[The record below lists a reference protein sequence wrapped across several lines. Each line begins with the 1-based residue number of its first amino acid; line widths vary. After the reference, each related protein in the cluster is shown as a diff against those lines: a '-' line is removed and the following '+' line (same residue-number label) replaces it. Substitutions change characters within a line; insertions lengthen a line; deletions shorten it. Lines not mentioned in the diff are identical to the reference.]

1 MSDRFA
7 TRPGEVELGFDPAA
21 RHDATVRFIGKL
33 RTPWTKENCPKNVR
47 AARETG
53 QPARIELETAFAPG
67 LEGLEVG
74 QGIIL
79 IYWMD
84 HARRDLI
91 RQAPRHADGT
101 RGTFALRS
109 PVRPNPLAMSAVRI
123 TAIDAENGIVGID
136 AIDCFDGT
144 PLVDIKPWIDTVD
157 RPVDRP
163 EGGP

>member
-7 TRPGEVELGFDPAA
+7 TRPGEIELGFDPAD
-21 RHDATVRFIGKL
+21 HPDATVRFIGKL
-33 RTPWTKENCPKNVR
+33 RTPWSIGNCPKNVR

-53 QPARIELETAFAPG
+53 HSARIELEPAFIPG

-74 QGIIL
+74 QGVIL
-79 IYWMD
+79 IYWMN

-91 RQAPRHADGT
+91 RQAPRHAEGT

-123 TAIDAENGIVGID
+123 TAIDADKGIVEID

-144 PLVDIKPWIDTVD
+144 PLVDIKPWVPSVD
-157 RPVDRP
+157 LPPDA
-163 EGGP
+163 

>member
-7 TRPGEVELGFDPAA
+7 TRPGEVELGFDPAD
-21 RHDATVRFIGKL
+21 RQDATVRFIGKL
-33 RTPWTKENCPKNVR
+33 RTPWSTGNCPKNVR

-53 QPARIELETAFAPG
+53 QPARIELDPAFAPG

-74 QGIIL
+74 QGVIL
-79 IYWMD
+79 IYWMGQ
-84 HARRDLI
+84 ARRDLI
-91 RQAPRHADGT
+91 RQAPRHVDGT

-123 TAIDAENGIVGID
+123 TAIDTDKGLTEID

-144 PLVDIKPWIDTVD
+144 PLVDIKPWVSSVD
-157 RPVDRP
+157 MPP
-163 EGGP
+163 EI